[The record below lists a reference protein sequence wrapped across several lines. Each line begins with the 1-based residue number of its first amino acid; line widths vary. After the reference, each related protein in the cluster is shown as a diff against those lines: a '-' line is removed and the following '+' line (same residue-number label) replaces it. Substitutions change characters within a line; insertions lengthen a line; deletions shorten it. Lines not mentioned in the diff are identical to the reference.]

1 MVSEKDIK
9 FYVTANFSNEKADEN
24 VTRNA
29 LASIAQELVRFHYG
43 TEELPQDENDDFQLF
58 EKNYI
63 ETAMK
68 SKNRQLKKLKGNL
81 KTACIARIIMSAKDR
96 EMDYLIQHLNLI
108 RNESTILQ
116 KNHTQNLNIIE
127 KLRTDNFNIYNEVER
142 VRNYIHLGYQE
153 LQKMRNE
160 KPRELLLIME
170 LKEILV
176 ACGQYYA
183 DYCNEHEH
191 CVQLEQRNRF
201 LKNKVSILENN
212 LAATTE
218 ELRNLRNQNVRLT
231 RSLDSKHVA
240 VEPLTNPLINK
251 DKEALVNKSRLKL
264 SSHFSAVQNLL
275 HDQDSMLKD
284 LKKLSKEL
292 GAPELQ

>member
-81 KTACIARIIMSAKDR
+81 KTACTVARIIMSAKDR

-218 ELRNLRNQNVRLT
+218 ELRNLRNQN
-231 RSLDSKHVA
+231 
-240 VEPLTNPLINK
+240 
-251 DKEALVNKSRLKL
+251 ALVNKSRLKL